1 MKKILITLAAVLC
14 CTGMMTV
21 FTGCNNNPVTP
32 PSPQT
37 KEATDVVMAYA
48 FTIDTVL
55 QNRFNFTVEY
65 YDNDGQIKMEAM
77 NGLTWKKSVKAPLPA
92 TLGARLKIQ
101 LKEGLDPATMPKFK
115 FTYSYTFTYQTKD
128 KDGKDVSN
136 LVSVNDIIT
145 RSPKEGMVQQWLD
158 ELDGV
163 LDQRCYDFD
172 AKGNASLRE
181 W

>member
-1 MKKILITLAAVLC
+1 MKKTLMTLAAVLC
-14 CTGMMTV
+14 CTGMMSV
-21 FTGCNNNPVTP
+21 FTGCNNKPVTP

-37 KEATDVVMAYA
+37 NKATDVVMEYAY
-48 FTIDTVL
+48 TIDTVL

-115 FTYSYTFTYQTKD
+115 FTYSYSFAYQAVD
-128 KDGKDVSN
+128 KDGKEAGTL
-136 LVSVNDIIT
+136 LVVKDTVTS
-145 RSPKEGMVQQWLD
+145 SPKEGMVQQLLD
-158 ELDGV
+158 SLDGV
-163 LDQRCYDFD
+163 LDQHCYDFD
-172 AKGNASLRE
+172 AKGNASARE